1 MGEAAGRAR
10 QSLGAVST
18 SPRKSAMNAPR
29 LATLAASL
37 AVVAL
42 GACSSMGGGGMRD
55 GMSAPAAVDV
65 DTAVVVLPTAGAGEQ
80 MRAGCWA
87 SFYDE
92 RNFNGDSL
100 TLIGPV
106 DLTTL
111 DRGSARQLKR
121 DIKSVVTG
129 PRATLVLYEKQFLS
143 ARSVGFQPDSREASL
158 AEKLGFGGRIESM
171 RLTCR

>member
-1 MGEAAGRAR
+1 MRRASWVAPASGHASR
-10 QSLGAVST
+10 WGGGLCHCSKESPMTSRFTTLFST
-18 SPRKSAMNAPR
+18 
-29 LATLAASL
+29 L

-42 GACSSMGGGGMRD
+42 GACSSMGGGSSSMQG
-55 GMSAPAAVDV
+55 GASSAAAADV
-65 DTAVVVLPTAGAGEQ
+65 DTAVVVLPTAGAVEQ

-106 DLTTL
+106 DLQTL

-129 PRATLVLYEKQFLS
+129 PRATLVPVS
-143 ARSVGFQPDSREASL
+143 
-158 AEKLGFGGRIESM
+158 
-171 RLTCR
+171 

>member
-1 MGEAAGRAR
+1 MASRRIHTLVAA
-10 QSLGAVST
+10 LAV
-18 SPRKSAMNAPR
+18 
-29 LATLAASL
+29 ATLA
-37 AVVAL
+37 
-42 GACSSMGGGGMRD
+42 ACSSMGGGGSRSSS
-55 GMSAPAAVDV
+55 GYSGGTTEV
-65 DTAVVVLPTAGAGEQ
+65 DTAVVVLPTTGAAEQ

-106 DLTTL
+106 ELSTL

-129 PRATLVLYEKQFLS
+129 PRATLIVYEKQLLS
-143 ARSVGFQPDSREASL
+143 ARSVGFQPNSREPGL

-171 RLTCR
+171 RLSCA

>member
-1 MGEAAGRAR
+1 M
-10 QSLGAVST
+10 T
-18 SPRKSAMNAPR
+18 SRRLTTLLSAIA
-29 LATLAASL
+29 LA
-37 AVVAL
+37 AL
-42 GACSSMGGGGMRD
+42 GACSSMGGRSSSMQSGASN
-55 GMSAPAAVDV
+55 SATAAGDV
-65 DTAVVVLPTAGAGEQ
+65 DSAVVVLPTSGAVEQ

-100 TLIGPV
+100 TLVGPV
-106 DLTTL
+106 DLQTL

-121 DIKSVVTG
+121 DIKSIITG

-143 ARSVGFQPDSREASL
+143 ARSVGFQPDSREGGL

-171 RLTCR
+171 RLNCS